1 MIILFAPMNNAT
13 VMRKGWR
20 ERSCNKSV
28 IHIVHELCSN
38 YICTHIRIIQHFRI
52 LHIIYME
59 YSKMLYDSY
68 VCANVITTQF
78 MYYMYD
84 TFVTRTFSPPFS
96 HNRCIIHW
104 CK

>member
-13 VMRKGWR
+13 VMQKGWR

-28 IHIVHELCSN
+28 IHIVHELCS
-38 YICTHIRIIQHFRI
+38 
-52 LHIIYME
+52 IYME
-59 YSKMLYDSY
+59 YSKMLYVSY

-84 TFVTRTFSPPFS
+84 TFVTRTFSPPFL